1 METERILIVVRGLQ
15 GQVGAMGLPRRYDL
29 VLTNERI
36 AGIATA
42 NLTGAMVAGGLG
54 GAIGGAIAAAAIQ
67 KKARENREDYTPNRL
82 GSLVSKEKTSFAAA
96 YEDVEK
102 AKVSGWLSRTFS
114 VTTGGRTFPF
124 PMTKPQWGRLAS

>member
-15 GQVGAMGLPRRYDL
+15 GQVGAMGLPRLYDL

-36 AGIATA
+36 
-42 NLTGAMVAGGLG
+42 GG
-54 GAIGGAIAAAAIQ
+54 IAAAAIQ

-114 VTTGGRTFPF
+114 VTTGGRTFHF
-124 PMTKPQWGRLAS
+124 QMTKPQWATLAPLVSQGMPQIKS